1 MSIPAQKTLSR
12 RAAIVGAAATLA
24 RPTQGAAAEDC
35 SQTGVSWKRQLTE
48 FEYKVMREGYNET
61 RGTSPLAN
69 ETRAG
74 VYACKACC
82 LEVFS
87 SSQKIND
94 GSGWPRFAE
103 PISGRVFTRRNGRFF
118 GIGTNV
124 GCTRCQ
130 SHLGIVE
137 SGTYRMNGI
146 ALIFTQGQGT

>member
-1 MSIPAQKTLSR
+1 MSILAQKTLSR
-12 RAAIVGAAATLA
+12 RAAVAGAPAATLWPA
-24 RPTQGAAAEDC
+24 RVAAVEDFP
-35 SQTGVSWKRQLTE
+35 QTEVAWKQQLTE

-74 VYACKACC
+74 VYACKGCG

-87 SSQKIND
+87 STQKIND
-94 GSGWPRFAE
+94 GSGWPRFAQ

-146 ALIFTQGQGT
+146 ALTFTPGQGA